1 MSIPCWLTPPSY
13 FPSLCRAFS
22 LCCTPNTSNV
32 MRVFWCDV
40 RNRATFMIVM
50 SYAQIALNFS
60 CNSLSIPSSTSYTR
74 QSLSVTPR
82 GRENV
87 GASPCV
93 SSSSNSPN
101 PLSTS
106 GRSSSTSAAASFDA
120 FVNSCSIA
128 PRTVVSERMKSSNR
142 YLEVASANN
151 PKENRCRGSPYVTPS
166 DTVCS
171 CECRYLSVHIEVV
184 DVGIQREATLAAFS
198 GHNKAFHR
206 GCCVLVEVDSGT

>member
-1 MSIPCWLTPPSY
+1 MLVTLPSY
-13 FPSLCRAFS
+13 FAWLCRAFS
-22 LCCTPNTSNV
+22 HCYMPNTSNV
-32 MRVFWCDV
+32 MRVLWYDV
-40 RNRATFMIVM
+40 RNRTTFVIVTG
-50 SYAQIALNFS
+50 YAQIALNFS
-60 CNSLSIPSSTSYTR
+60 CNSLSISSSTSYTR
-74 QSLSVTPR
+74 QSLSATPR

-87 GASPCV
+87 GLFPCV

-106 GRSSSTSAAASFDA
+106 GRLSSTSAAASFDA

-128 PRTVVSERMKSSNR
+128 PRTVVSERIKSSNR
-142 YLEVASANN
+142 YLEAASANK
-151 PKENRCRGSPYVTPS
+151 PKENRYRGSPYITPS

-171 CECRYLSVHIEVV
+171 CECRYLSVHIKVV

-198 GHNKAFHR
+198 GHNEAFHR